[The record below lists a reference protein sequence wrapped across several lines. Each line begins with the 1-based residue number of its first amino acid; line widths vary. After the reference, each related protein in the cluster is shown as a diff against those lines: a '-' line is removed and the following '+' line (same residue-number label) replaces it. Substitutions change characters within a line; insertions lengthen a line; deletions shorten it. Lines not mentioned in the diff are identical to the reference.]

1 MRQLTRQLMRQ
12 QLIARKLIA
21 RTRGAIPALLLL
33 AGAACAPEPAAPDA
47 SDAASVADAQDVSQ
61 PTLVNPPRRH
71 QDWVPPG
78 GPATTPA
85 SPAGPRCAHYSDE
98 RSAFFGDLHVHTSLS
113 LDAFGRGGFQSP
125 DDAYRFAKG
134 EPIGL
139 APRNTDGMPRHFATI
154 DRPLD
159 FAAVT
164 DHAEWIGELGS
175 CTNVDS
181 PAYGSLD
188 CELMRGRPTAGES
201 AESDALIRRVI
212 TGEVREPGGLC
223 GEDAS
228 VCREYAGHAWRRTV
242 AAAEAHQDRTD
253 ACAFTA
259 FNAWEFTSAPGRSKV
274 HRNVILRN
282 DSVPELPI
290 SWNEEADPEG
300 LWQKLDA
307 RCNNTDT
314 GCEAIT
320 IPHNPNIS
328 NGRMFTVTYKDRP
341 LDAQRARAELQ
352 RRLEPL
358 VEMMQAKGES
368 ECRTGMWDV
377 LGGEDELCGFEKVRY
392 LAEGARP
399 EDCEESFGSGAMAR
413 MGCQSRLDFARYG
426 LIEGLREYA
435 RIGVNPY
442 RLGFIGST
450 DTHNGTPGAVEE
462 YNYFGHNSLVDD
474 TLEKRITTPAY
485 APHPLRN
492 PGGLIGVWAEE
503 NSRDALFDA
512 MQRRETF
519 ATSGVRIRPRLF
531 AGWNLPDDLCGDAD
545 AVATAYAEGVPMG
558 GALDPAGAEPE
569 GPVFFANALREPGTE
584 MDGGAGLQRIQM
596 IKGEVDD
603 SGLFRETVVDLA
615 EDEGA
620 APTVDASCRPSRIGA
635 DNLCAVWRD
644 PAWNPSKPAVYYARV
659 LEQPSCRWHARQ
671 CAALPA
677 EERPDACD
685 DNALPRTIQERAWT
699 SAIWY
704 EPPVDTDGS

>member
-1 MRQLTRQLMRQ
+1 MQ
-12 QLIARKLIA
+12 QPSTAWA
-21 RTRGAIPALLLL
+21 RGAIPALFLL
-33 AGAACAPEPAAPDA
+33 AGAACAPEPRESDTAPA
-47 SDAASVADAQDVSQ
+47 PEAEETRQ
-61 PTLVNPPRRH
+61 PTLVTPPRRH
-71 QDWVPPG
+71 ADWNPPG

-85 SPAGPRCAHYSDE
+85 SPPGPRCTHYNDD

-113 LDAFGRGGFQSP
+113 LDAFGRGGFQTP

-139 APRNTDGMPRHFATI
+139 SPRNADGAPLRFGTI

-164 DHAEWIGELGS
+164 DHAEWIGELAS
-175 CTNVDS
+175 CTSEES
-181 PAYGSLD
+181 PAYDSPD
-188 CELMRGRPTAGES
+188 CRIMRGRPLAGASPEG
-201 AESDALIRRVI
+201 DALIRRVI
-212 TGEVREPGGLC
+212 GGETREPGGMC
-223 GEDAS
+223 GVDAS
-228 VCREYAGHAWRRTV
+228 LCRDYAGHAWRRTV
-242 AAAEAHQDRTD
+242 AAAEAHQDRTE
-253 ACAFTA
+253 ACTFTA
-259 FNAWEFTSAPGRSKV
+259 FNAWEFTAAPGRSKV

-290 SWNEEADPEG
+290 SWSEEAEPEG
-300 LWQKLDA
+300 LWEKLEA
-307 RCNNTDT
+307 RCNDTDT

-341 LDAQRARAELQ
+341 MDAQRARAELQ

-358 VEMMQAKGES
+358 VEMIQAKGES
-368 ECRTGMWDV
+368 ECRTGMWGV

-392 LAEGARP
+392 AADGARP
-399 EDCEESFGSGAMAR
+399 QDCEDSFGSGALAG
-413 MGCQSRLDFARYG
+413 MGCQSRLDFVRYG

-485 APHPLRN
+485 APHPMRN

-512 MQRRETF
+512 MKRRETF
-519 ATSGVRIRPRLF
+519 ATSGVRIQPRLF
-531 AGWNLPDDLCGDAD
+531 AGWDLPDTLCDDPG
-545 AVATAYAEGVPMG
+545 AVATAYGQGVAMG
-558 GALDPAGAEPE
+558 GALDPAEVDAD
-569 GPVFFANALREPGTE
+569 GPVFFASALRDPGTG
-584 MDGGAGLQRIQM
+584 MDAGAGLQRIQM

-603 SGLFRETVVDLA
+603 SGLFRETVVDVA
-615 EDEGA
+615 ADEGPA
-620 APTVDASCRPSRIGA
+620 TEVDADCKPDRMGA
-635 DNLCAVWRD
+635 RNLCAVWRD
-644 PAWNPSKPAVYYARV
+644 PAWDPGQPAVYYARV

-677 EERPDACD
+677 EERPEACGD
-685 DNALPRTIQERAWT
+685 TALPRTIQERAWT

-704 EPPVDTDGS
+704 EPPLDAEGS

>member
-1 MRQLTRQLMRQ
+1 MQESAT
-12 QLIARKLIA
+12 ASV
-21 RTRGAIPALLLL
+21 RGVILVSLLL
-33 AGAACAPEPAAPDA
+33 ASTACAPEPEEPDPAP
-47 SDAASVADAQDVSQ
+47 AQEAQ
-61 PTLVNPPRRH
+61 EARQRTLVTPARRH
-71 QDWVPPG
+71 RDWEPPG
-78 GPATTPA
+78 GPATVPA
-85 SPAGPRCAHYSDE
+85 SPPGPRCAHYSPT
-98 RSAFFGDLHVHTSLS
+98 RSAFFGDLHVHTVQS
-113 LDAFGRGGFQSP
+113 LDAYGRGGFQTP

-139 APRNTDGMPRHFATI
+139 TPRSADGEPLRFGTI

-164 DHAEWIGELGS
+164 DHAEWIGELES
-175 CTNVDS
+175 CTNAQS
-181 PAYGSLD
+181 PAYDSLD
-188 CELMRGRPTAGES
+188 CQIMRGRPLAGTTAAG
-201 AESDALIRRVI
+201 DALVRRVI
-212 TGEVREPGGLC
+212 SGAIRGPGGMC
-223 GEDAS
+223 GADAS

-242 AAAEAHQDRTD
+242 AAAEAHQDRTE

-290 SWNEEADPEG
+290 SWAEEAEPEG
-300 LWQKLDA
+300 LWKKLEA
-307 RCNNTDT
+307 RCNDTDT
-314 GCEAIT
+314 GCEALT

-341 LDAQRARAELQ
+341 LDAQRRRAELQ

-358 VEMMQAKGES
+358 VEMIQAKGES
-368 ECRTGMWDV
+368 ECRTGMWNV

-392 LAEGARP
+392 MPNGARP
-399 EDCEESFGSGAMAR
+399 EDCEDSFGSGALAG
-413 MGCQSRLDFARYG
+413 MGCQSRLDFVRYG

-462 YNYFGHNSLVDD
+462 YNYLGHNSLVDD

-512 MQRRETF
+512 MKRRETF
-519 ATSGVRIRPRLF
+519 ATSGVRIQPRLF
-531 AGWNLPDDLCGDAD
+531 AGRDLPDGLCGDPD
-545 AVATAYAEGVPMG
+545 AVAEAYRSGVPMG
-558 GALDPAGAEPE
+558 AALDPAGVDDD
-569 GPVFFANALREPGTE
+569 GPVFFASALRDPGTA
-584 MDGGAGLQRIQM
+584 MDAGAGLQRIQV

-603 SGLFRETVVDLA
+603 SGLFRETVVDI
-615 EDEGA
+615 A
-620 APTVDASCRPSRIGA
+620 ADDGPDVEVDADCAPSRQGA
-635 DNLCAVWRD
+635 NALCSVWRD
-644 PAWNPSKPAVYYARV
+644 PAWNPARPAVYYARV

-677 EERPDACD
+677 DERPDACA
-685 DNALPRTIQERAWT
+685 DNTLPRTVQERAWT

-704 EPPVDTDGS
+704 EPPLAGDAS

>member
-1 MRQLTRQLMRQ
+1 MQ
-12 QLIARKLIA
+12 QLSLPSVRHAGLLA
-21 RTRGAIPALLLL
+21 SLLL
-33 AGAACAPEPAAPDA
+33 AATACTPEPAEPGDPN
-47 SDAASVADAQDVSQ
+47 AAAAQAGVEAEQ
-61 PTLVNPPRRH
+61 PTLVVPPRQHREW
-71 QDWVPPG
+71 QPPG

-85 SPAGPRCAHYSDE
+85 SPPGPRCAHYSPT
-98 RSAFFGDLHVHTSLS
+98 RSAFFGDLHVHTNLS
-113 LDAFGRGGFQSP
+113 LDAYGRGGFQTP

-139 APRNTDGMPRHFATI
+139 APRDADGEPLRFGTI

-164 DHAEWIGELGS
+164 DHAEWIGELES
-175 CTNVDS
+175 CTTPDS
-181 PAYGSLD
+181 PAYDSLD
-188 CELMRGRPTAGES
+188 CEIMRGRPLTGSSPEG
-201 AESDALIRRVI
+201 DALIRRVI
-212 TGEVREPGGLC
+212 TGEIRGPGGMC
-223 GEDAS
+223 GDAAS

-242 AAAEAHQDRTD
+242 AAAEAHQDRTE

-290 SWNEEADPEG
+290 SWSEEAEPEG
-300 LWQKLDA
+300 LWKKLEA
-307 RCNNTDT
+307 RCNDTDT
-314 GCEAIT
+314 GCEALT

-328 NGRMFTVTYKDRP
+328 NGRHFSVTYKDRP
-341 LDAQRARAELQ
+341 LDAQRERAELQ

-358 VEMMQAKGES
+358 VEMIQSKGES
-368 ECRTGMWDV
+368 ECRTGMWGV

-392 LAEGARP
+392 TAEGARP
-399 EDCEESFGSGAMAR
+399 EDCEESFGSGAMAGV
-413 MGCQSRLDFARYG
+413 GCQSRLDFVRYG

-462 YNYFGHNSLVDD
+462 YNYLGHNSLVDD

-485 APHPLRN
+485 APHPMRN

-503 NSRDALFDA
+503 NARDALFDA
-512 MQRRETF
+512 MKRRETF
-519 ATSGVRIRPRLF
+519 ATSGVRIQPRLF
-531 AGWNLPDDLCGDAD
+531 AGWELPDDLCEDPD
-545 AVATAYAEGVPMG
+545 AVAAAYAQGIAMG
-558 GALDPAGAEPE
+558 GALDPAGADAD
-569 GPVFFANALREPGTE
+569 GPVFFASALRDPGTA
-584 MDGGAGLQRIQM
+584 MDAGAGLQRIQM

-615 EDEGA
+615 LDDGPPAE
-620 APTVDASCRPSRIGA
+620 VDAACRPNRQGA
-635 DNLCAVWRD
+635 NSLCAVWRD
-644 PAWNPSKPAVYYARV
+644 PAWNPGKPAVYYARI

-677 EERPDACD
+677 GERPEACD

-704 EPPVDTDGS
+704 EPPLDAEGS

>member
-1 MRQLTRQLMRQ
+1 MQ
-12 QLIARKLIA
+12 QSSTAA
-21 RTRGAIPALLLL
+21 ARGAILALLLL
-33 AGAACAPEPAAPDA
+33 AGTACAAESAAPDPA
-47 SDAASVADAQDVSQ
+47 PAQEEQ
-61 PTLVNPPRRH
+61 EAQQRTLVTPQRRH
-71 QDWVPPG
+71 QDWDPPG

-85 SPAGPRCAHYSDE
+85 SPPGPRCTHYSPT
-98 RSAFFGDLHVHTSLS
+98 RSAFFGDLHVHTVQS
-113 LDAFGRGGFQSP
+113 LDAYGRGGFQTP

-139 APRNTDGMPRHFATI
+139 TPRSPDGEPLRFGTI

-164 DHAEWIGELGS
+164 DHAEWIGELES
-175 CTNVDS
+175 CTNEQS
-181 PAYGSLD
+181 PAHDSFD
-188 CELMRGRPTAGES
+188 CQIMRGRPLAGTTAAG
-201 AESDALIRRVI
+201 DALIRRVLSGAI
-212 TGEVREPGGLC
+212 REPGGMC
-223 GEDAS
+223 GTGAS

-242 AAAEAHQDRTD
+242 AAAEAHQDRTE

-290 SWNEEADPEG
+290 SWAEEAEPEG
-300 LWQKLDA
+300 LWKKLEA
-307 RCNNTDT
+307 RCNDTDT
-314 GCEAIT
+314 GCEALT

-341 LDAQRARAELQ
+341 LDAQRQRAELQ

-358 VEMMQAKGES
+358 VEMIQAKGES
-368 ECRTGMWDV
+368 ECRAGMWNV

-392 LAEGARP
+392 MPNGARP
-399 EDCEESFGSGAMAR
+399 EDCKDSFGSGALAG
-413 MGCQSRLDFARYG
+413 MGCQSRLDFVRYG

-462 YNYFGHNSLVDD
+462 YNYLGHNSLVDD
-474 TLEKRITTPAY
+474 TLAKRITTPAY

-512 MQRRETF
+512 MKRRETF
-519 ATSGVRIRPRLF
+519 ATSGVRIQPRLF
-531 AGWNLPDDLCGDAD
+531 AGWDLPETLCEDGD
-545 AVATAYAEGVPMG
+545 AVAEAYRQGVPMG
-558 GALDPAGAEPE
+558 GALDPAGASDD
-569 GPVFFANALREPGTE
+569 GPVFFASALRDPGTD
-584 MDGGAGLQRIQM
+584 MDAGAGLQRIQM

-615 EDEGA
+615 IDAG
-620 APTVDASCRPSRIGA
+620 PTTAVDAACKPDRQGAKSLCR
-635 DNLCAVWRD
+635 VWRD
-644 PAWNPSKPAVYYARV
+644 PAWNPDQPAVYYARV

-671 CAALPA
+671 CAALPP
-677 EERPDACD
+677 EERPAACAD
-685 DNALPRTIQERAWT
+685 GALPRTIQERAWT

-704 EPPVDTDGS
+704 EPPLDAAGS

>member
-1 MRQLTRQLMRQ
+1 MQESAT
-12 QLIARKLIA
+12 ASV
-21 RTRGAIPALLLL
+21 RGVILVSLLLG
-33 AGAACAPEPAAPDA
+33 GAACAPEPPEPDPAPAQEEQEAQQRTLLTAA
-47 SDAASVADAQDVSQ
+47 
-61 PTLVNPPRRH
+61 RRH
-71 QDWVPPG
+71 QDWEPPG
-78 GPATTPA
+78 GPATVPA
-85 SPAGPRCAHYSDE
+85 SPPGPRCTHYSPT
-98 RSAFFGDLHVHTSLS
+98 RSAFFGDLHVHTVQS
-113 LDAFGRGGFQSP
+113 LDAYGRGGFQTP

-139 APRNTDGMPRHFATI
+139 TPRSADGEPLRFGTI

-164 DHAEWIGELGS
+164 DHAEWIGELES
-175 CTNVDS
+175 CTNAQS
-181 PAYGSLD
+181 PAYDSLD
-188 CELMRGRPTAGES
+188 CQIMRGRPLAGTTAAG
-201 AESDALIRRVI
+201 DALIRRVLSGAI
-212 TGEVREPGGLC
+212 REPGGMC
-223 GEDAS
+223 GADAS

-242 AAAEAHQDRTD
+242 AAAEAHQDRTE

-290 SWNEEADPEG
+290 SWAEEAEPEG
-300 LWQKLDA
+300 LWKKLEA
-307 RCNNTDT
+307 RCNDTGT
-314 GCEAIT
+314 GCEALT

-341 LDAQRARAELQ
+341 LDAQRQRAELQ

-358 VEMMQAKGES
+358 VEMIQAKGES
-368 ECRTGMWDV
+368 ECRTGMWNV

-392 LAEGARP
+392 MPNGARP
-399 EDCEESFGSGAMAR
+399 EDCRESFGSGALAG
-413 MGCQSRLDFARYG
+413 MGCQSRLDFVRYG

-462 YNYFGHNSLVDD
+462 YNYLGHNSLVDD

-512 MQRRETF
+512 MKRRETF
-519 ATSGVRIRPRLF
+519 ATSGVRIQPRLF
-531 AGWNLPDDLCGDAD
+531 AGWDLPDGLCGDAD
-545 AVATAYAEGVPMG
+545 AVAEAYRSGVPMG
-558 GALDPAGAEPE
+558 GALDPAGVDDD
-569 GPVFFANALREPGTE
+569 GPVFFASALRDPGTA
-584 MDGGAGLQRIQM
+584 MDAGAGLQRIQV

-603 SGLFRETVVDLA
+603 SGLFRETVVDI
-615 EDEGA
+615 A
-620 APTVDASCRPSRIGA
+620 ADDGPDVEVDADCAPSRQGA
-635 DNLCAVWRD
+635 NALCSVWRD
-644 PAWNPSKPAVYYARV
+644 PAWNPAKPAVYYARV

-677 EERPDACD
+677 DERPDACA
-685 DNALPRTIQERAWT
+685 DNALPRTVQERAWT

-704 EPPVDTDGS
+704 EPPLADDAS

>member
-1 MRQLTRQLMRQ
+1 MQESAT
-12 QLIARKLIA
+12 ASV
-21 RTRGAIPALLLL
+21 RGVILVSLLLW
-33 AGAACAPEPAAPDA
+33 GAACAPEPAEPDPAP
-47 SDAASVADAQDVSQ
+47 AQEEQ
-61 PTLVNPPRRH
+61 EEQEAQQRTLVAPARRH
-71 QDWVPPG
+71 QDWEPPG
-78 GPATTPA
+78 GPATVPA
-85 SPAGPRCAHYSDE
+85 SPPGPRCTHYSPT
-98 RSAFFGDLHVHTSLS
+98 RSAFFGDLHVHTVQS
-113 LDAFGRGGFQSP
+113 LDAYGRGGFQTP
-125 DDAYRFAKG
+125 DDAYRFARG

-139 APRNTDGMPRHFATI
+139 TPRSADGEPLRFGTI

-164 DHAEWIGELGS
+164 DHAEWIGELES
-175 CTNVDS
+175 CTNAQS
-181 PAYGSLD
+181 PAYDSLD
-188 CELMRGRPTAGES
+188 CEIMRGRPLAGTTAAG
-201 AESDALIRRVI
+201 DALIRRVI
-212 TGEVREPGGLC
+212 SGAIREPGGMC
-223 GEDAS
+223 GADAS

-242 AAAEAHQDRTD
+242 AAAEAHQDRTE

-290 SWNEEADPEG
+290 SWAEEAEPEG
-300 LWQKLDA
+300 LWRKLEA
-307 RCNNTDT
+307 RCNDTDT
-314 GCEAIT
+314 GCEALT

-341 LDAQRARAELQ
+341 LDAQRRRAELQ

-358 VEMMQAKGES
+358 VEMIQAKGES
-368 ECRTGMWDV
+368 ECRTGMWNV

-392 LAEGARP
+392 MPNGARP
-399 EDCEESFGSGAMAR
+399 EDCEDSFGSGALAG
-413 MGCQSRLDFARYG
+413 MGCQSRLDFVRYG

-462 YNYFGHNSLVDD
+462 YNYLGHNSLVDD

-512 MQRRETF
+512 MKRRETF
-519 ATSGVRIRPRLF
+519 ATSGVRIQPRLF
-531 AGWNLPDDLCGDAD
+531 AGWNLPDGLCGDAD
-545 AVATAYAEGVPMG
+545 AVAAAYRSGVPMG
-558 GALDPAGAEPE
+558 GALDPAGVDDG
-569 GPVFFANALREPGTE
+569 GPVFFASALRDPGTA
-584 MDGGAGLQRIQM
+584 MDAGAGLQRIQV

-603 SGLFRETVVDLA
+603 SGLFRETVVDI
-615 EDEGA
+615 A
-620 APTVDASCRPSRIGA
+620 ADDGPDVEIDADCAPSRQGA
-635 DNLCAVWRD
+635 NALCSVWRD
-644 PAWNPSKPAVYYARV
+644 PAWNPAKPAVYYARV

-677 EERPDACD
+677 DERPDACA
-685 DNALPRTIQERAWT
+685 DNALPRTVQERAWT

-704 EPPVDTDGS
+704 EPPLAGDAS